1 MSNSRPYRGVIAE
14 NHIRRLKSQVQSEHN
29 KNLKG
34 RPKKT
39 LEASGN
45 YFDDYD
51 DNDSLNESHAIRS
64 RLCEQTLSKKGGG
77 SVVSVSKA
85 KLLEASLLSLETL
98 GRQRYSGAPNGDS
111 EYPQGNY
118 YMKIEYLYFCMR
130 KMSIRDGSDFHIADQ
145 LSYCDIGLLV
155 QLLILIEIILPT

>member
-1 MSNSRPYRGVIAE
+1 MSNLRPYRGVIAE
-14 NHIRRLKSQVQSEHN
+14 NHIRRLKSQVQSEHI

-39 LEASGN
+39 LETSDN

-51 DNDSLNESHAIRS
+51 DNDSVNESHAIRG

-98 GRQRYSGAPNGDS
+98 GRQRYSGAPDGDS
-111 EYPQGNY
+111 GYPQGN
-118 YMKIEYLYFCMR
+118 
-130 KMSIRDGSDFHIADQ
+130 
-145 LSYCDIGLLV
+145 
-155 QLLILIEIILPT
+155 